1 MVNVCEFSQF
11 FGPIFVKLQFGEPL
25 YSAKKSVVAF
35 GGAFGTQQMYEQMLD
50 DILNDLKLSI
60 HVDNGTLSISKRR
73 ILAYFNSSRRIR
85 FVLY

>member
-1 MVNVCEFSQF
+1 MVNVYEFSQF
-11 FGPIFVKLQFGEPL
+11 FGPIYVKLQFGEPL

-35 GGAFGTQQMYEQMLD
+35 GGEQMLD